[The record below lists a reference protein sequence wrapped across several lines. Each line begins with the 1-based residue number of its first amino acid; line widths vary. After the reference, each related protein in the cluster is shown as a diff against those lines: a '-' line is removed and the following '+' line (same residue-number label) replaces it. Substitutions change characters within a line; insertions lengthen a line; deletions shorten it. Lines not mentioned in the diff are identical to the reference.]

1 MRKVDTG
8 AFHPGY
14 VILYR
19 AQPDDEGLMT
29 HRTKSMLDMSGASLS
44 VVCLLHCLAL
54 PTAAVAAPAL
64 APDIAER
71 LSLVDHHA
79 HLWLFLAAAPI
90 TVLAFFWGERT
101 MRAGKWTMLVA
112 GSGLLLMLAGASHVF
127 AQPYKSLLTL
137 TGAILLVGAHFAN
150 WRRRQR
156 EGHDHA
162 RECGMCED

>member
-1 MRKVDTG
+1 
-8 AFHPGY
+8 
-14 VILYR
+14 
-19 AQPDDEGLMT
+19 MT
-29 HRTKSMLDMSGASLS
+29 HRTKSLLDASGASLS
-44 VVCLLHCLAL
+44 LVCLLHCLAL

-64 APDIAER
+64 APDLAER
-71 LSLVDHHA
+71 LSLVDDSA
-79 HLWLFLAAAPI
+79 HLWLLLAAAPV

-112 GSGLLLMLAGASHVF
+112 GSGLALMLAGATHIFPHSVE
-127 AQPYKSLLTL
+127 SVLTL
-137 TGAILLVGAHFAN
+137 TGVSLLIGAHIAN